1 MGCSTCKQKKENNP
15 INGIDMPDVDL
26 IPKSFSDGDFSGNV
40 LFKIIAFV
48 VVILAIPFI
57 ILVLIGQI
65 FFTFFAPKKLPKI
78 TKKLKGTLK
87 SIVTKYAKFKYNR
100 EMRKRQKQFGEN
112 KGYHKDS
119 DLVDIEILDGIKV
132 HENNKK
138 K

>member
-65 FFTFFAPKKLPKI
+65 FFTFFAPKIKRYVKI
-78 TKKLKGTLK
+78 
-87 SIVTKYAKFKYNR
+87 NR
-100 EMRKRQKQFGEN
+100 
-112 KGYHKDS
+112 HK
-119 DLVDIEILDGIKV
+119 IREI
-132 HENNKK
+132 
-138 K
+138 